1 MLKSLS
7 VFKGFVIQFV
17 TSLRIDEREAFRH
30 WCLGTIPESK
40 LDVNLSNDGEMYRL
54 IEFLC
59 SDHKLSF
66 SDFSLLRKFLSRV
79 SRDDLLEALERV
91 ELLISVGR
99 IMEDYIKSVYVYGF
113 RQGSPDMKL
122 ASRYTHIVEFLL
134 TTREEN
140 QELISPNIEDNDN
153 DRILQT
159 LESAI
164 LPDSQ
169 LSWSTFTSSLVII
182 SELYASFKPVDLAE
196 SGFYVTMFCETRASE
211 FLTQWMLDNGG
222 LVSKHASSNALR
234 WSIVSAETSQYCE

>member
-1 MLKSLS
+1 MLKNLR
-7 VFKGFVIQFV
+7 VFKGFVIDCV
-17 TSLRIDEREAFRH
+17 RSLSMDDREAFRH
-30 WCLGTIPESK
+30 WCFGIIPESK
-40 LDVNLSNDGEMYRL
+40 LDVDLSNDGEMFRL

-59 SDHKLSF
+59 NDYKLSF
-66 SDFSLLRKFLSRV
+66 TDLSLLRKFLSRV
-79 SRDDLLEALERV
+79 SRDDMLEALERV

-122 ASRYTHIVEFLL
+122 ASRFTHIVEFLL

-153 DRILQT
+153 DTILEN

-164 LPDSQ
+164 LDSQ
-169 LSWSTFTSSLVII
+169 LSWSTVTSSLVII

-222 LVSKHASSNALR
+222 LVSKSVELTHVNIIMCCLL
-234 WSIVSAETSQYCE
+234 

>member
-1 MLKSLS
+1 MLKRLS
-7 VFKGFVIQFV
+7 VFKGFVIQCV
-17 TSLRIDEREAFRH
+17 RSLSVDEREAFRH
-30 WCLGTIPESK
+30 WCLGIIPESK
-40 LDVNLSNDGEMYRL
+40 LDVNLSDDGEMYRL

-66 SDFSLLRKFLSRV
+66 TDLSLMRGFLLRV
-79 SRDDLLEALERV
+79 SRDDMLEALERV

-153 DRILQT
+153 DRILQS

-164 LPDSQ
+164 LDSQ
-169 LSWSTFTSSLVII
+169 LSWCTVTFSLVII

-196 SGFYVTMFCETRASE
+196 NGFYVSMFSETRASE
-211 FLTQWMLDNGG
+211 ILTRWMLENGG
-222 LVSKHASSNALR
+222 LVSKNALSNAIR
-234 WSIVSAETSQYCE
+234 WSIVSVETSPYCE

>member
-1 MLKSLS
+1 MLKNLS
-7 VFKGFVIQFV
+7 VFKGFVIDFV
-17 TSLRIDEREAFRH
+17 RSLSMDDREAFRH
-30 WCLGTIPESK
+30 WCFGIIPESK
-40 LDVNLSNDGEMYRL
+40 LDVDLSNDGEMFRL

-59 SDHKLSF
+59 NDYKLSF
-66 SDFSLLRKFLSRV
+66 TDLSLLRKFLSRV
-79 SRDDLLEALERV
+79 SRDDMLEALERV

-153 DRILQT
+153 DTILQS

-164 LPDSQ
+164 LDSQ
-169 LSWSTFTSSLVII
+169 LSWSTVTSSLVII
-182 SELYASFKPVDLAE
+182 SELYASFKPVDLEE
-196 SGFYVTMFCETRASE
+196 SGFYVSMFSETRASE
-211 FLTQWMLDNGG
+211 FITQWMLDNGG
-222 LVSKHASSNALR
+222 LVSKSVELTHVNVIICCLL
-234 WSIVSAETSQYCE
+234 